1 MKKQV
6 KVALLSLTALII
18 FGWGIKY
25 LQGQNL
31 FKPSQTFYIRYDNV
45 DFLKIASPVVIS
57 GLEVGTV
64 KDIYQDPKD
73 VKKIIV
79 EITVEKRYCIP
90 KNAVARLIS
99 TSLMGG
105 KAIEISFD
113 IGQTQENCLESGS
126 FIQGKTV
133 GFLPS
138 MAGEKVATSTEE
150 VLEKLVVLLDTLNG
164 QMSSS
169 DKKMLSQSMEDI
181 QATLANLH
189 AMSASLNAMITQS
202 RSSIQNTLA
211 HTEEITGMLANQRQA
226 IAQTI
231 THFNSISKELE
242 DSQLGTQITELTDKL
257 NGTLATLDNGLQQFS
272 SILNQ
277 LQEGKGS
284 LGLLLQDES
293 LYQNL
298 NTTLQH
304 TELLLQDLR
313 LHPKRYTRILSKKE
327 KPYIAPEEDPGLK
340 EQR

>member
-1 MKKQV
+1 MKREI
-6 KVALLSLTALII
+6 KVALLALSALAI

-31 FKPSQTFYIRYDNV
+31 LKPSQTFYIRYDNV
-45 DFLKIASPVVIS
+45 DYLKIASPVVIS

-64 KDIYQDPKD
+64 KDIYQDPED

-90 KNAVARLIS
+90 EDAVARLVS

-113 IGQTQENCLESGS
+113 PGLSQEHCAKSGT
-126 FIQGKTV
+126 FITGKTV

-138 MAGEKVATSTEE
+138 MAGEKIATSTED
-150 VLEKLVVLLDTLNG
+150 VLDKLVTLLDTINR
-164 QMSSS
+164 QMNAG
-169 DKKMLSQSMEDI
+169 DKEMLGKSVEDI
-181 QATLANLH
+181 SATLANFR
-189 AMSASLNAMITQS
+189 AMSASLNAMIAGS
-202 RSSIQNTLA
+202 RSSIQNSLA
-211 HTEEITGMLANQRQA
+211 HTEKLTEMLAQQRDA

-231 THFNSISKELE
+231 EHFNNISKELE
-242 DSQLGTQITELTDKL
+242 TSRLGQQISELTSNL
-257 NGTLATLDNGLQQFS
+257 QGTLATLDSGLQHFNG
-272 SILNQ
+272 ILND
-277 LQEGKGS
+277 LQNGKGS

-293 LYQNL
+293 LYENL

-327 KPYIAPEEDPGLK
+327 QPYKAPEEDPGMR
-340 EQR
+340 Q